1 VQGENFS
8 SEENEAKRGKSAAG
22 SMVGANILSR
32 RGLESD
38 YGLRRRG
45 DQGTKD
51 KSLIMV
57 DIRCWLR
64 I

>member
-32 RGLESD
+32 RGLGSD
-38 YGLRRRG
+38 YGLRWLGIKEQR
-45 DQGTKD
+45 TKA
-51 KSLIMV
+51 
-57 DIRCWLR
+57 
-64 I
+64 